1 MGSRLMGDSSSAAGS
16 CHINKA
22 PELCCTQSAPCQPDK
37 ALALRSL
44 MMGLLSEAAVQF
56 QSINCEL
63 VKPSSSLP
71 MALPSTKPGPQ
82 KFVKTVMNMDCH
94 CLV

>member
-56 QSINCEL
+56 QSINCVVIRVL
-63 VKPSSSLP
+63 
-71 MALPSTKPGPQ
+71 
-82 KFVKTVMNMDCH
+82 FDTVIIEAEGK
-94 CLV
+94 LFFYTFSRERLILR

>member
-1 MGSRLMGDSSSAAGS
+1 MGSRRTGDSSLAAGS

-22 PELCCTQSAPCQPDK
+22 PELCCTPCQPDK

-56 QSINCEL
+56 RSVNCEL

-71 MALPSTKPGPQ
+71 MALPSTKSGPQ